1 MENEK
6 KYRIFIGTMYTE
18 EEHTTNSKVFQVG
31 TEDWY
36 LERREEMNKKRTDDK
51 KNTKTLDEAIESFN
65 ADNAL
70 QQEYDI
76 YEVPQPIYE
85 AFRFLLGEK
94 GYKVAGRIQS
104 LVESI
109 IELRKSIDDID
120 SDMMHIEDKVDE
132 IRRLARDDSDESE

>member
-6 KYRIFIGTMYTE
+6 KYRVFIGTRYTE
-18 EEHTTNSKVFQVG
+18 EEPTTNGKVFQVG

-36 LERREEMNKKRTDDK
+36 LERREEMNKKRTDGK
-51 KNTKTLDEAIESFN
+51 KNTKTLDEAIESCN
-65 ADNAL
+65 AENAL
-70 QQEYDI
+70 HDYQI

-104 LVESI
+104 LVETI
-109 IELRKSIDDID
+109 IELRKSVDEID

-132 IRRLARDDSDESE
+132 IRRLAREDSNESE

>member
-6 KYRIFIGTMYTE
+6 KYRIFIGTRYTE
-18 EEHTTNSKVFQVG
+18 EEPTTNGKVFQVG

-36 LERREEMNKKRTDDK
+36 LERREEMNKKRADDK
-51 KNTKTLDEAIESFN
+51 KNTKTLDEAIESCN

-70 QQEYDI
+70 QDYQI

-85 AFRFLLGEK
+85 AFKFLLGDK

-104 LVESI
+104 LVETI
-109 IELRKSIDDID
+109 IELRKSVDEID

-132 IRRLARDDSDESE
+132 IRRLAKEDFNESE

>member
-6 KYRIFIGTMYTE
+6 KYRVFIGTRYTE
-18 EEHTTNSKVFQVG
+18 EEPTTNGKVFQVG

-51 KNTKTLDEAIESFN
+51 KNTKTLDEAIESCN

-70 QQEYDI
+70 QDYQI

-94 GYKVAGRIQS
+94 GYRVAGRIQS
-104 LVESI
+104 LVETI
-109 IELRKSIDDID
+109 IELRKSVDEID

-132 IRRLARDDSDESE
+132 IRRLAKEDSNESE

>member
-6 KYRIFIGTMYTE
+6 KYRIFVGTRYTE
-18 EEHTTNSKVFQVG
+18 EEPTTNGKVFQVG

-36 LERREEMNKKRTDDK
+36 LERREEMNKKRADDK
-51 KNTKTLDEAIESFN
+51 KNTKTLDEAIESCN

-70 QQEYDI
+70 QDYQI

-85 AFRFLLGEK
+85 AFRFLLGDK

-104 LVESI
+104 LVETI
-109 IELRKSIDDID
+109 IELRKSVDEID

-132 IRRLARDDSDESE
+132 IRRLAKEDFNESE

>member
-6 KYRIFIGTMYTE
+6 KYRVFIGTRYTE
-18 EEHTTNSKVFQVG
+18 EEPTTNGKVFQVG

-36 LERREEMNKKRTDDK
+36 LERREEMNKKRTDGK
-51 KNTKTLDEAIESFN
+51 KNTKTLDEAIESCN
-65 ADNAL
+65 AENAL
-70 QQEYDI
+70 HDYQI

-104 LVESI
+104 LVETI
-109 IELRKSIDDID
+109 IELRKSVDEID

-132 IRRLARDDSDESE
+132 IRRLAREDSDESE

>member
-6 KYRIFIGTMYTE
+6 KYRVFIGTRYTE
-18 EEHTTNSKVFQVG
+18 EEPTANGKVFQVG

-51 KNTKTLDEAIESFN
+51 KNTKTLDEAIESCN

-70 QQEYDI
+70 QDYQI

-85 AFRFLLGEK
+85 AFKFLLGDK

-104 LVESI
+104 LVETI
-109 IELRKSIDDID
+109 IELRKSVDEID

-132 IRRLARDDSDESE
+132 IRRLAKEDFNESE

>member
-6 KYRIFIGTMYTE
+6 KYRVFIGTRYTE
-18 EEHTTNSKVFQVG
+18 EEPTTNGKVFQVG

-36 LERREEMNKKRTDDK
+36 LERREEINKKRTDDK
-51 KNTKTLDEAIESFN
+51 KNTKTLDEAIESCN

-70 QQEYDI
+70 QDYQI

-85 AFRFLLGEK
+85 AFRFLLGDK

-104 LVESI
+104 LVETI
-109 IELRKSIDDID
+109 IELRKSVDEID

-132 IRRLARDDSDESE
+132 IRRLAREDSNESE